1 MRREKYMDM
10 AICAFRDYAAL
21 EYDPEHAS
29 IMRADEEAVTI
40 ALTGVDDEIEEAV
53 RAVYMYAP
61 RERITSSKIAAR
73 VRRFACDHYLS
84 EESVWRMLR
93 RARRAYALA
102 RGLIE

>member
-1 MRREKYMDM
+1 MRREKFMDM
-10 AICAFRDYAAL
+10 AICAFRDYAKML
-21 EYDPEHAS
+21 CDPGSAK

-40 ALTGVDDEIEEAV
+40 ALTGVEDEIEEAV

-61 RERITSSKIAAR
+61 GESITSSKIAAR
-73 VRRFACDHYLS
+73 VRRYASDHYYS

-93 RARRAYALA
+93 VARRQYALA

>member
-10 AICAFRDYAAL
+10 AISAFRDYAQMLCDA
-21 EYDPEHAS
+21 ENAK

-40 ALTGVDDEIEEAV
+40 ALTGVEDEIEEAV

-61 RERITSSKIAAR
+61 QESITSSKIAAR
-73 VRRFACDHYLS
+73 VRRFASDHYLS
-84 EESVWRMLR
+84 ERSVWRMLR
-93 RARRAYALA
+93 IARKQYALA

>member
-10 AICAFRDYAAL
+10 AICAFRDYAL
-21 EYDPEHAS
+21 IKSDPEHAS

-40 ALTGVDDEIEEAV
+40 ALSGMPDEYEDAV

-61 RERITSSKIAAR
+61 RESINSSKIAAR
-73 VRRFACDHYLS
+73 VRRYAYEHYRS
-84 EESVWRMLR
+84 EESVWRILR
-93 RARRAYALA
+93 TARRQYALA

>member
-10 AICAFRDYAAL
+10 AICAFRDYAVL
-21 EYDPEHAS
+21 ESDPEHSS
-29 IMRADEEAVTI
+29 IMRADEVAVTI
-40 ALTGVDDEIEEAV
+40 ALTGVDIEIEEAV

-61 RERITSSKIAAR
+61 RESITSSKIAAR
-73 VRRFACDHYLS
+73 VRRYASDRYYS

-93 RARRAYALA
+93 VARRQYALA

>member
-21 EYDPEHAS
+21 ESDPEHAS

-53 RAVYMYAP
+53 RAV
-61 RERITSSKIAAR
+61 
-73 VRRFACDHYLS
+73 
-84 EESVWRMLR
+84 
-93 RARRAYALA
+93 
-102 RGLIE
+102 

>member
-10 AICAFRDYAAL
+10 AICAYRDYAL
-21 EYDPEHAS
+21 MLCDPEHAS
-29 IMRADEEAVTI
+29 IMRADEEAVMI
-40 ALTGVDDEIEEAV
+40 ALSGVDDEIEEAV

-61 RERITSSKIAAR
+61 RESINSSKIAAR
-73 VRRFACDHYLS
+73 VRRFAHEHYLS

-93 RARRAYALA
+93 IARRQYAIA

>member
-10 AICAFRDYAAL
+10 AICAFREYAQMLCNA
-21 EYDPEHAS
+21 ENAK
-29 IMRADEEAVTI
+29 ITRADEEAVMI
-40 ALTGVDDEIEEAV
+40 ALSGVDDEIEAAV

-61 RERITSSKIAAR
+61 CESITSSKIAAR
-73 VRRFACDHYLS
+73 VRRYASDRYYS

-93 RARRAYALA
+93 VARRQYALA

>member
-10 AICAFRDYAAL
+10 AICAFRDYAVL
-21 EYDPEHAS
+21 ESDPEHAS
-29 IMRADEEAVTI
+29 IMRADEEAVMI
-40 ALTGVDDEIEEAV
+40 ALSGVDDEIEEAV

-61 RERITSSKIAAR
+61 YESITSSKIAAR
-73 VRRFACDHYLS
+73 VRRYASDRYYS

-93 RARRAYALA
+93 VARRQYALA

>member
-10 AICAFRDYAAL
+10 AICAFHDYAKML
-21 EYDPEHAS
+21 CDPGSAK
-29 IMRADEEAVTI
+29 ITRADEEAVTI
-40 ALTGVDDEIEEAV
+40 ALTGVEGEIEEAV

-61 RERITSSKIAAR
+61 GESITSSKIAAR
-73 VRRFACDHYLS
+73 VRRYASDHYYS

-93 RARRAYALA
+93 VARRQYALA